1 MSKKK
6 KKHTPAEAPPASTE
20 AHPWSTP
27 HADPTPYGRDL
38 ATRVAAA
45 LVSGKK
51 IMNDHRDYCGL
62 GLLYEDRAYQYVIV
76 ADGAPVETRLRFDTQ
91 KDFIEWL
98 AAQSDDSLHGCD
110 EPGFDRGNQRVTRKR
125 LEEIA

>member
-6 KKHTPAEAPPASTE
+6 KHPAAEPPPASTE

-27 HADPTPYGRDL
+27 HADPTPYGRAL

-45 LVSGKK
+45 LVRGKK
-51 IMNDHRDYCGL
+51 IMNEHRDYCGL
-62 GLLYEDRAYQYVIV
+62 GLVYADGAYQYVIV
-76 ADGAPVETRLRFDTQ
+76 GDGEPVETRLRFDTQ

-110 EPGFDRGNQRVTRKR
+110 EPEFDRGNQRVTRAR
-125 LEEIA
+125 LEAIA

>member
-6 KKHTPAEAPPASTE
+6 RATSEAPAPSSE

-27 HADPTPYGRDL
+27 HADPTPYGHDL

-45 LVSGKK
+45 LVRGKRV
-51 IMNDHRDYCGL
+51 MNSHRDYCGL
-62 GLLYEDRAYQYVIV
+62 GLLYAEGKYQYVIV
-76 ADGAPVETRLRFDTQ
+76 QDGEPAEARRSFATQ
-91 KDFIEWL
+91 RDFIEWL
-98 AAQSDDSLHGCD
+98 AAQSDDSLHGVD
-110 EPGFDRGNQRVTRKR
+110 ETEFERGNQRVTRAR

>member
-1 MSKKK
+1 MSKK

-27 HADPTPYGRDL
+27 HADPTPYGRGL

-45 LVSGKK
+45 LVRGERVL
-51 IMNDHRDYCGL
+51 NNHRDYCGL
-62 GLLYEDRAYQYVIV
+62 GLLYADREYQYVV
-76 ADGAPVETRLRFDTQ
+76 VSDGEPVETRLRFAAQ

-98 AAQSDDSLHGCD
+98 AAQSDDSLHGRD